1 MRVKKRIHIT
11 VSGRVQGVFFRAS
24 TRETAG
30 KLGLLGWVR
39 NLPDGRVEAVFEGE
53 EGPLLSM
60 LEWCRQGP
68 PGALPDGIDFRW
80 EEFRGE
86 FQDVR
91 ILYR

>member
-1 MRVKKRIHIT
+1 MKKRIHIT

-24 TRETAG
+24 ARETAV

-39 NLPDGRVEAVFEGE
+39 NLSDGRVEAVFEGE
-53 EGPLLSM
+53 EGPLFSI

-68 PGALPDGIDFRW
+68 PGSLPDGIDFRW
-80 EEFRGE
+80 EEFQGE